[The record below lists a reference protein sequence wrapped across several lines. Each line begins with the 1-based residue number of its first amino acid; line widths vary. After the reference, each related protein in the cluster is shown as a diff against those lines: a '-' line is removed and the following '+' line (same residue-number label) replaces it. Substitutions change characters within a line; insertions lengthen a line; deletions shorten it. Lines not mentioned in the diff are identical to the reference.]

1 MKYLALLLFIMP
13 SAYANNNLAESGDE
27 SHLQAKEYCLSMVQ
41 DGTSDDETTEFVNQ
55 CMAEQSIYIEEAQEA
70 SKPDCYQQ
78 VDEAIQEKLDN
89 DPNSSYE
96 YEQLL
101 DNCLNETNLD

>member
-41 DGTSDDETTEFVNQ
+41 DGTPDDETTVSFPNFLPIRLGCIVSCFKHPQLFVFPLFNLLVDTYVILP
-55 CMAEQSIYIEEAQEA
+55 QSH
-70 SKPDCYQQ
+70 KHFHT
-78 VDEAIQEKLDN
+78 LD
-89 DPNSSYE
+89 P
-96 YEQLL
+96 
-101 DNCLNETNLD
+101 